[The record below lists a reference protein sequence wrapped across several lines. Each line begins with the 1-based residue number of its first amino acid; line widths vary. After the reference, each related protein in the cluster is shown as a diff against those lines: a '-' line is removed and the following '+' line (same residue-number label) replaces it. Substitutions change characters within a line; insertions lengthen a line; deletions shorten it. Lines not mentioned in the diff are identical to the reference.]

1 MTNLDTQFHRAQSRL
16 KSNRALR
23 SPLRSPLA
31 QKAVAPFFTE
41 SGTGDSGFYEIPAY
55 LRANLNKSDQLNMR
69 RAADYAE
76 RVRAHIQG
84 EAS

>member
-1 MTNLDTQFHRAQSRL
+1 MNNHFYRAQSRI

-23 SPLRSPLA
+23 SLA

-41 SGTGDSGFYEIPAY
+41 AGAGDSTFYEIPAY
-55 LRANLNKSDQLNMR
+55 LRANLNKSDHLNMR

-76 RVRAHIQG
+76 RVRVHVQG
-84 EAS
+84 EVA

>member
-1 MTNLDTQFHRAQSRL
+1 MNNHFYRAQSRL

-55 LRANLNKSDQLNMR
+55 LRANLNKSDQQNLR
-69 RAADYAE
+69 RAADYAK
-76 RVRAHIQG
+76 RVRVHIQG
-84 EAS
+84 EAA

>member
-1 MTNLDTQFHRAQSRL
+1 MNNHFYRAQSRI

-23 SPLRSPLA
+23 SLA
-31 QKAVAPFFTE
+31 QKAVAPVFTE
-41 SGTGDSGFYEIPAY
+41 SSTGDSRFYEIPAY
-55 LRANLNKSDQLNMR
+55 LRANLNKSDQQNLR

-84 EAS
+84 EAA

>member
-1 MTNLDTQFHRAQSRL
+1 MNNHFYRAQSRI

-23 SPLRSPLA
+23 SLA

-41 SGTGDSGFYEIPAY
+41 SSTGDSKFYEIPAY
-55 LRANLNKSDQLNMR
+55 LRANLNKSDQQNLR

-84 EAS
+84 EVA

>member
-1 MTNLDTQFHRAQSRL
+1 MNALTKNFHRAQSRL

-23 SPLRSPLA
+23 SLA

-41 SGTGDSGFYEIPAY
+41 AGAGDSTFYEIPAY
-55 LRANLNKSDQLNMR
+55 LRANLNKSDHLNMR

-76 RVRAHIQG
+76 RVRVHVQG
-84 EAS
+84 EVA

>member
-1 MTNLDTQFHRAQSRL
+1 MNNHFYRAQSRL

-23 SPLRSPLA
+23 SLA

-41 SGTGDSGFYEIPAY
+41 SGTGDSKFYEIPAY
-55 LRANLNKSDQLNMR
+55 LRANLDKSDQQNLR

-76 RVRAHIQG
+76 RVRVHVQG
-84 EAS
+84 EVA

>member
-1 MTNLDTQFHRAQSRL
+1 MNNHFYRAQSRI

-23 SPLRSPLA
+23 SLA

-41 SGTGDSGFYEIPAY
+41 SGPGDSGFYEIPAY
-55 LRANLNKSDQLNMR
+55 LRANLKKSDQQNLR

-76 RVRAHIQG
+76 RVRAYVKKM
-84 EAS
+84 AA

>member
-16 KSNRALR
+16 KSSKALR
-23 SPLRSPLA
+23 SLA

-55 LRANLNKSDQLNMR
+55 LRANLNKSDQQNLR

-76 RVRAHIQG
+76 RVRVHIQG
-84 EAS
+84 EAA

>member
-1 MTNLDTQFHRAQSRL
+1 MNALTKNFHRAQSRL

-23 SPLRSPLA
+23 SWA
-31 QKAVAPFFTE
+31 QKAVAPIFTE

-55 LRANLNKSDQLNMR
+55 LRANLKKSDQQNLR

-76 RVRAHIQG
+76 RVRVHVQG
-84 EAS
+84 EVA

>member
-1 MTNLDTQFHRAQSRL
+1 MNALTKNFHRAQSRL
-16 KSNRALR
+16 KSNRA
-23 SPLRSPLA
+23 LRSPLA

-55 LRANLNKSDQLNMR
+55 LRANLNKSDQQNLR

-76 RVRAHIQG
+76 RVRVHVQG
-84 EAS
+84 EVA

>member
-1 MTNLDTQFHRAQSRL
+1 MNALTKNFHRAQSRL

-23 SPLRSPLA
+23 SLA

-41 SGTGDSGFYEIPAY
+41 SGTGDSKFYEIPAY
-55 LRANLNKSDQLNMR
+55 LRANLDKSDQQNLR

-76 RVRAHIQG
+76 RVRVHVQG
-84 EAS
+84 EVA

>member
-1 MTNLDTQFHRAQSRL
+1 MNNHFYRAQSRI

-23 SPLRSPLA
+23 SLA

-41 SGTGDSGFYEIPAY
+41 SSTGDSKFYETPAY
-55 LRANLNKSDQLNMR
+55 LRANLDKSDQQNLR

-76 RVRAHIQG
+76 RVRVHVQG
-84 EAS
+84 EVA

>member
-23 SPLRSPLA
+23 SPLA

-41 SGTGDSGFYEIPAY
+41 SSTGDSKFYEIPAY
-55 LRANLNKSDQLNMR
+55 LRANLNKSDQQNLR
-69 RAADYAE
+69 RAADYAK
-76 RVRAHIQG
+76 RVRVHIQG
-84 EAS
+84 EVA

>member
-1 MTNLDTQFHRAQSRL
+1 MNNHFYRAQSRL

-23 SPLRSPLA
+23 SLA

-41 SGTGDSGFYEIPAY
+41 SGTGDSKFYEIPAY
-55 LRANLNKSDQLNMR
+55 LRANLNKSDQRNLR

-76 RVRAHIQG
+76 RVRAYVKKM
-84 EAS
+84 AA

>member
-1 MTNLDTQFHRAQSRL
+1 MNALTKNFHRAQSRL

-23 SPLRSPLA
+23 SLA

-41 SGTGDSGFYEIPAY
+41 SGTGDSKFYEIPAY
-55 LRANLNKSDQLNMR
+55 LRANLNKSDQRNLR

-76 RVRAHIQG
+76 RVRAYVKKM
-84 EAS
+84 AA